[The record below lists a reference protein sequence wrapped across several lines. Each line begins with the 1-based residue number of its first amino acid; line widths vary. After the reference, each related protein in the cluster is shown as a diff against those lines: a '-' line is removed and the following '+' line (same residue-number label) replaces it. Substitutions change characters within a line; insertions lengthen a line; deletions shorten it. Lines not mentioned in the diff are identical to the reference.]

1 MSLISTK
8 VRATIESEVK
18 KLKSIVKTLKE
29 DTKLY
34 GRNHEE
40 EIKAI
45 EASITNYESFLAGDR

>member
-8 VRATIESEVK
+8 VKATIEAEVK
-18 KLKSIVKTLKE
+18 KLKSIIKTLKE

-34 GRNHEE
+34 SRNHEE

-45 EASITNYESFLAGDR
+45 ETSINNYESFLAGDK

>member
-1 MSLISTK
+1 MSLISIK
-8 VRATIESEVK
+8 VKATVEAEVK
-18 KLKSIVKTLKE
+18 KLKSIIKTLKE

-45 EASITNYESFLAGDR
+45 EASIANYESFLAGDK

>member
-1 MSLISTK
+1 MNLISTK
-8 VRATIESEVK
+8 VRATVEAEVK
-18 KLKSIVKTLKE
+18 KLKAIIKTLKE

-45 EASITNYESFLAGDR
+45 ESSITNYEAFLAGDK

>member
-8 VRATIESEVK
+8 VKATIEAEVK
-18 KLKSIVKTLKE
+18 KLKSIIKTLKE

-34 GRNHEE
+34 GRNHDE

-45 EASITNYESFLAGDR
+45 ETSITNYEAFLAGDR

>member
-1 MSLISTK
+1 MNLISTK
-8 VRATIESEVK
+8 VRTTIELEVK

-45 EASITNYESFLAGDR
+45 EVSITNYESFLAGDK

>member
-1 MSLISTK
+1 MNLISTK
-8 VRATIESEVK
+8 VRATVEAEVK
-18 KLKSIVKTLKE
+18 KLKSIIKTLKE

-45 EASITNYESFLAGDR
+45 EASITNYETFLAGDK

>member
-1 MSLISTK
+1 MGLISSKIYTSIQ
-8 VRATIESEVK
+8 AEIK
-18 KLKSIVKTLKE
+18 KLKVIIKTLKE

>member
-1 MSLISTK
+1 MGLISTK
-8 VRATIESEVK
+8 VKATVESEVK
-18 KLKSIVKTLKE
+18 KLKAIVKTLKE

-45 EASITNYESFLAGDR
+45 ETSIANYESFLTGDR

>member
-1 MSLISTK
+1 MSLISIK
-8 VRATIESEVK
+8 VRATVEAEVK
-18 KLKSIVKTLKE
+18 KLKSIIKTLKE

-45 EASITNYESFLAGDR
+45 EASISNYESFLAGDK